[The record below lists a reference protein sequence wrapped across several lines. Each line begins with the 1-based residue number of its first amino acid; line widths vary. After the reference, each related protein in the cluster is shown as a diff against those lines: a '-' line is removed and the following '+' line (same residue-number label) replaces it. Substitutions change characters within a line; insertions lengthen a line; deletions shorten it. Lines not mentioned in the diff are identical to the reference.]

1 MPTADSQS
9 PARPHGDG
17 ALPGWY
23 RTAAAASWRFL
34 AIAAS
39 VFVVMYALVHLRVIV
54 LPIIVAVLASTL
66 LLPLVRWLKGH
77 RVPDGLAAAISML
90 AAVLALAAVLT
101 AIAPSLASQFG
112 DLRTKAEDGV
122 REATDQLA
130 KPPFNLSER
139 DIRTRVNEG
148 LEGLRENSGPLARG
162 LSSGAILLGEV
173 LTGLIVAVL
182 LCFFLLKDGEQIWA
196 WVVRLFGERSRH
208 HADEVGARVYT
219 ALAGYVRGIAMVG
232 LVDAILIAIALV
244 LVGVPLVV
252 PLAVITFFAAFVP
265 LIGAFVAGL
274 LAVLIAFVSGG
285 TVDALLVL
293 GAIVLVQQVEGHLLY
308 PLLMSR
314 AVHLHPAVI
323 VIALAAGGILAGI
336 VGVFLAVPVAGGRL
350 GDPAVRPGPPGPG
363 LTAHRRRARGSG
375 LKRDSSSAT
384 PIDQPMCDL
393 PGTLLGTKTREM
405 ACPRRRS
412 SPQAA
417 AMPAASTAGQDAM
430 RPGLSG

>member
-1 MPTADSQS
+1 MATADSQ
-9 PARPHGDG
+9 PPAVGARAARTGEDGARPHGD
-17 ALPGWY
+17 AAMPGWY

-34 AIAAS
+34 AIAGA

-66 LLPLVRWLKGH
+66 LLPVVRWLKDH
-77 RVPDGLAAAISML
+77 RVPDGLAAVIAML

-112 DLRTKAEDGV
+112 DLRSQAEDGV
-122 REATDQLA
+122 RQATDQLA

-139 DIRTRVNEG
+139 EIRARVDEG
-148 LEGLRENSGPLARG
+148 LKGLRENSGPLARG

-182 LCFFLLKDGEQIWA
+182 LCFFLLKDGAQIWA
-196 WVVRLFGERSRH
+196 WVVRLFRERSRH
-208 HADEVGARVYT
+208 HADEVGTRVYT

-232 LVDAILIAIALV
+232 LVDAILIAIALA
-244 LVGVPLVV
+244 LIGVPLVV

-274 LAVLIAFVSGG
+274 LAVLIALVSGG

-323 VIALAAGGILAGI
+323 VVALAAGGILAGI
-336 VGVFLAVPVAGGRL
+336 VGVFLAVPVAGIASVILQYAQDRPAPDSPL
-350 GDPAVRPGPPGPG
+350 TDDAPAV
-363 LTAHRRRARGSG
+363 
-375 LKRDSSSAT
+375 
-384 PIDQPMCDL
+384 
-393 PGTLLGTKTREM
+393 
-405 ACPRRRS
+405 
-412 SPQAA
+412 
-417 AMPAASTAGQDAM
+417 AG
-430 RPGLSG
+430 